1 MREEILAM
9 IYRTQNRIRGL
20 STQDDNMSVG
30 QKAAYVRVLAELKMI
45 LKAEE
50 EEHEVQSDN

>member
-20 STQDDNMSVG
+20 SEQHDDMSVG
-30 QKAAYVRVLAELKMI
+30 QRAAYVRVLAELK
-45 LKAEE
+45 LLLAKCKGDEY
-50 EEHEVQSDN
+50 VG